1 MSLSS
6 YSIRRPVFAWILMF
20 GLIFF
25 GGLSFTRMGIND
37 APDVDFPRIQVE
49 YSYDGATPEVIEKD
63 VIEEVESV
71 LVSMEGIRYIGSTAD
86 RGNARIEIEFEIS
99 RNIDFALQETQT
111 LLGRAQRNLPDGVDP
126 PVVTKQNASE
136 EPLMYINLRTDNLSD
151 RELMI
156 LFRDFVRDRL
166 STVEGVAEIQA
177 LGYHEPL
184 LRIDLDASLL
194 AKYQLTATDV
204 LNSIQREHR
213 ELPAG
218 NLEYKDSEKTLR
230 IMGEAVE
237 VEEFKNMVIS
247 RRGGAPNFVDLRLKD
262 VANVYEGIENLR
274 RISRYNGRKAMA
286 IAINKQSGV
295 NAVASA
301 DRVKERIA
309 QINKDLPEGTEVGIN
324 FDRTQFIRES
334 VQELI
339 FTLLLS
345 AILTS
350 LICWLFLGS
359 WSATFNILLAIPTAI
374 IGTFIFINFF
384 GFTLNNFSLLGLALS
399 IGVVVDDAIIMLENI
414 ARYMQMGWDRIN
426 ASFKGAREITF
437 AVIATTAALVAIF
450 IPITFL
456 DSIEGRFFF
465 EFAVTIAVAVS
476 LSSLEALTLAPMRCS
491 QFLRLEERTTRFGQ
505 YFESSM
511 NGLRNMYRKSLAW
524 SLQHRWLPIGLSIV
538 LLAVSLLSLNG
549 ISKEFA
555 PAQDRGVI
563 FTIFI
568 APDGSSL
575 EYTSNKVKEFEELAK
590 NHPAV
595 DRMFFAVGGFGQGG
609 QSNRGNGVV
618 ILKDR
623 DQRELSQFQ
632 AADQLRKQAESITG
646 LKIFLRDRFG
656 GVFSGRRGSPLEF
669 TINGPDPEKQKE
681 YYALMEQQMQKSG
694 KMVGI
699 RSDDT
704 LTLPEVHIIP
714 NRKKAIAR
722 GVEVGEI
729 ADIIN
734 TTFGGKV
741 AGQYTDRSRRFDIWV
756 QLKADNRQLET
767 DISKVFVRNNRDE
780 LLPLKEVV
788 DIVQTLGPQQV
799 YRQDRIRGIR
809 VDSELAP
816 GVILGD
822 AVNEVRQIADQILPQ
837 DYFIRFT
844 ETPDSKLAETLMI
857 MILGLVIAYM
867 VLAIQFNS
875 FMDPFIVYLAVPFGL
890 SGAFV
895 GLYLGGQTL
904 NVYSVI
910 GILLTLGIVKKNSIL
925 LVEFTN
931 QLRDQ
936 GKDLNT
942 ALLEACPTRL
952 RPILMTTTA
961 TLAAAIPPALALG
974 PGAETR
980 IPMALTVLG
989 GVSISTVFTLYLVP
1003 AVYSLINPKRR
1014 VSMEE
1019 NHSSTVPTHSIGGIQ

>member
-6 YSIRRPVFAWILMF
+6 YSIKRPVFAWILMF
-20 GLIFF
+20 ALIFF
-25 GGLSFTRMGIND
+25 GGLSFFNMGIND
-37 APDVDFPRIQVE
+37 NPDVDFPRIKVE
-49 YSYDGATPEVIEKD
+49 YSYEGATPEVIEKD

-86 RGNARIEIEFEIS
+86 RGNAAIEIEFEIS
-99 RNIDFALQETQT
+99 RDIDFALQETQT
-111 LLGRAQRNLPDGVDP
+111 LLGRVQGNLPEAVDP
-126 PVVTKQNASE
+126 PVVTKQNAGE
-136 EPLMYINLRTDNLSD
+136 EPLMYVNLRSENLSD
-151 RELMI
+151 REMMI
-156 LFRDFVRDRL
+156 LWRDFIRDRL
-166 STVEGVAEIQA
+166 TTVEGVAEIRA

-184 LRIDLDASLL
+184 LRIDLDSKKL
-194 AKYQLTATDV
+194 ARYELTANDIV
-204 LNSIQREHR
+204 NSIQREHK

-218 NLEYKDSEKTLR
+218 NLEFEDSEKTLR
-230 IMGEAVE
+230 IMGEATQVE
-237 VEEFKNMVIS
+237 DFENMVIS

-262 VANVYEGIENLR
+262 VARVYEGIENLR
-274 RISRYNGRKAMA
+274 RISRYNGIPAMGAA
-286 IAINKQSGV
+286 IQKQTGV
-295 NAVASA
+295 NAVATA
-301 DRVKERIA
+301 DLVKDRIA
-309 QINKDLPEGTEVGIN
+309 EINKDLPPGTTLGVN
-324 FDRTQFIRES
+324 FDRTNFIRES
-334 VQELI
+334 VNELI

-345 AILTS
+345 ALLTS
-350 LICWLFLGS
+350 LICWIFLGS

-414 ARYMQMGWDRIN
+414 ARYMQMGWDRVN
-426 ASFKGAREITF
+426 ASFKGAKEITF
-437 AVIATTAALVAIF
+437 AVIATTAALVSIF

-491 QFLRLEERTTRFGQ
+491 QFLKLEERRTWFGKGFERF
-505 YFESSM
+505 M
-511 NGLRNMYRKSLAW
+511 NRLTDKYKRSLAW
-524 SLQHRWLPIGLSIV
+524 SLKRRWLPIGISILV
-538 LLAVSLLSLNG
+538 FSISLYALKL
-549 ISKEFA
+549 IPKEFE
-555 PAQDRGVI
+555 PAQDRGVL
-563 FTIFI
+563 FI
-568 APDGSSL
+568 LFLAPDGSSL
-575 EYTSNKVKEFEELAK
+575 QYTSEKVREFEKIAK
-590 NHPAV
+590 AHPGV

-609 QSNRGNGVV
+609 QSNRGTGVT

-623 DQRELSQFQ
+623 DQRTQSQFEV
-632 AADQLRKQAESITG
+632 ADDLRREIAKLEG
-646 LKIFLRDRFG
+646 VKIFVRDRFG

-669 TINGPDPEKQKE
+669 TVNGPDPEKQKK
-681 YYALMEQQMQKSG
+681 YFALLQKEMMTTNM
-694 KMVGI
+694 MVGV

-704 LTLPEVHIIP
+704 LTLPEVHIVP

-729 ADIIN
+729 ADIVN
-734 TTFGGKV
+734 ATFGGRTV
-741 AGQYTDRSRRFDIWV
+741 AQYTDRSRRFDIWV
-756 QLKADNRQLET
+756 QLQPEDRQKRQNIEN
-767 DISKVFVRNNRDE
+767 IFVRNNRDE
-780 LLPLKEVV
+780 LVPLREVV
-788 DIVQTLGPQQV
+788 DVIETQGPQQV
-799 YRQDRIRGIR
+799 FRQDRIRGLR
-809 VDSELAP
+809 VDSELVT

-822 AVNEVRQIADQILPQ
+822 AIDKVREIADRVLPE

-844 ETPDSKLAETLMI
+844 ETPDSKLAETLTI

-875 FMDPFIVYLAVPFGL
+875 FMDPFIVYLAIPFGL

-895 GLYLGGQTL
+895 GLLLGGQSL

-936 GKDLNT
+936 GYDLNE

-980 IPMALTVLG
+980 VPLALTVLG
-989 GVSISTVFTLYLVP
+989 GVTLSTVFTLYLVP
-1003 AVYSLINPKRR
+1003 SVFSLINPKRK
-1014 VSMEE
+1014 VPLEE
-1019 NHSSTVPTHSIGGIQ
+1019 SPQDEL